1 MDTSEI
7 RTLHPRDVLRQLA
20 DSMNCKHDELSV
32 SLPTHTTWSSA
43 IQAVQEALGNVDE
56 DFLLMPRRAGNRRAI
71 REIGLQAVSASNV
84 SGLPIRTNVDLSAV
98 EHRPARNEATR
109 ERLRKIAKESAAD
122 IGFPDPY
129 VSLWPKLQDKCLPI
143 IRGNL
148 GLRALDG
155 NPSDPVCELKEV
167 EMIFDTGAHRSIIAE
182 ELLPIAFRNHLKDP
196 VHDPYRLNDCLSV
209 QLDAGIA
216 LTNCPVVIE
225 AVALIM
231 PRSRMPNKLLGILFG
246 QLTCIDRLSL
256 QMTPRRILLARNQNI
271 PEEFWGDIVLDQ
283 YLDSQDE
290 VVSL

>member
-1 MDTSEI
+1 M
-7 RTLHPRDVLRQLA
+7 LQQLA

-56 DFLLMPRRAGNRRAI
+56 DFLLMPQRVGNHQAI
-71 REIGLQAVSASNV
+71 REIRLQAVSALNV
-84 SGLPIRTNVDLSAV
+84 SGLPIWTNVDLSVV
-98 EHRPARNEATR
+98 EHHPAHNETTR
-109 ERLRKIAKESAAD
+109 EHLRKIAKESAAD
-122 IGFPDPY
+122 IGFLDLY

-143 IRGNL
+143 IWGNL
-148 GLRALDG
+148 GLQVLDG
-155 NPSDPVCELKEV
+155 NPSDPICKLKEV

-182 ELLPIAFRNHLKDP
+182 ELLPIVFQNHLKDL
-196 VHDPYRLNDCLSV
+196 VHDPYQLNNCLSV

-216 LTNCPVVIE
+216 LMNCPVVIE
-225 AVALIM
+225 AVAFIM
-231 PRSRMPNKLLGILFG
+231 PRSRMPNKLLGILLG

>member
-1 MDTSEI
+1 M

-84 SGLPIRTNVDLSAV
+84 SGLPIQTNVDLSSV
-98 EHRPARNEATR
+98 EYRPARNETTR
-109 ERLRKIAKESAAD
+109 ERLRKIAKESAAG

-155 NPSDPVCELKEV
+155 KPSDPVCELKEV

-209 QLDAGIA
+209 KLDAGIA

-256 QMTPRRILLARNQNI
+256 QMIPRRILLARNQNI
-271 PEEFWGDIVLDQ
+271 PEEFWGHIVLDQ